1 MKSKIYPSITSTDKN
16 KIPGFLKEIVYL
28 HVDEICLFLTGLL
41 ENERKNLLE
50 EIGKTNIKNIPFV
63 HLRSDATPD
72 ELDFL
77 INKYHTKCFN
87 IHSES
92 FFKLKYDLSKYKKQ
106 LYVENTIGPLDEKE
120 LQNYAGICIDLS
132 HVEDNRLNYENFYLQ
147 LRNTF
152 SKFYCGCGHISAIKE
167 EPRFNEQGV
176 KYNSV
181 HISESLSEFDY
192 LKNYKDILPP
202 ILALELE
209 NPIEEQLKIIKY
221 IHGII

>member
-1 MKSKIYPSITSTDKN
+1 MTKIYPSITSTDKS
-16 KIPGFLKEIVYL
+16 KIPGFLEEISRL
-28 HVDEICLFLTGLL
+28 QLDEICLFLTGLL
-41 ENERKNLLE
+41 ENERKNLFD
-50 EIGKTNIKNIPFV
+50 EIEKTCIKNIPFV

-77 INKYHTKCFN
+77 INEYHTKYFN

-92 FFKLKYDLSKYKKQ
+92 QFKLKHDLSKYKKQ
-106 LYVENTIGPLDEKE
+106 IYIENTLGMLDENE
-120 LQNYAGICIDLS
+120 LQNYAGICIDLA
-132 HVEDNRLNYENFYLQ
+132 HVEDNSLNNKKYYLQ
-147 LRNTF
+147 LRNIF
-152 SKFYCGCGHISAIKE
+152 SRFYCGCGHISAIKE

-176 KYNSV
+176 KHNSV

-209 NPIEEQLKIIKY
+209 NPIEEQLKIIEY
-221 IHGII
+221 VYNII